1 MAETLLK
8 CTTRHVRLFTA
19 RVVNDDLVA
28 SDDELT
34 LDLDP
39 DNDFHWSDAAVAKVQ
54 QQFRSLVESAGS
66 GELSDYTLRR
76 IGTDLEGFIR
86 QLLQAGE
93 LRYNP
98 DGRVQNFSMGL
109 PRTPEL
115 LLHLPVTTGIPAS
128 RIPGVETLDV
138 AIHGG
143 AIPAIT
149 AMTHADVQTATT
161 AGDIP
166 LHSPAN
172 RGASASAR

>member
-1 MAETLLK
+1 MADTLLK

-19 RVVNDDLVA
+19 ALQDQDLVP
-28 SDDELT
+28 SDDQLT

-39 DNDFHWSDAAVAKVQ
+39 DNEFLWTDASLVKVQ
-54 QQFRSLVESAGS
+54 ERLKQLVEASAG

-93 LRYNP
+93 LSYNT

-115 LLHLPVTTGIPAS
+115 L
-128 RIPGVETLDV
+128 
-138 AIHGG
+138 
-143 AIPAIT
+143 
-149 AMTHADVQTATT
+149 
-161 AGDIP
+161 
-166 LHSPAN
+166 
-172 RGASASAR
+172 

>member
-39 DNDFHWSDAAVAKVQ
+39 DNEFLWSDAAVAKVQ
-54 QQFRSLVESAGS
+54 QQFRSQVESAGS
-66 GELSDYTLRR
+66 GEPSKYSLRR

-93 LRYNP
+93 LSYNP

-115 LLHLPVTTGIPAS
+115 L
-128 RIPGVETLDV
+128 
-138 AIHGG
+138 
-143 AIPAIT
+143 
-149 AMTHADVQTATT
+149 
-161 AGDIP
+161 
-166 LHSPAN
+166 
-172 RGASASAR
+172 

>member
-1 MAETLLK
+1 MTPVRFLKSWKLSRGRVLADTLLK

-19 RVVNDDLVA
+19 ALQDEDLVP
-28 SDDELT
+28 SDDQLT

-39 DNDFHWSDAAVAKVQ
+39 DNEFLWDDASLAKVQ
-54 QQFRSLVESAGS
+54 ERVKELVDSAAG

-93 LRYNP
+93 LSYNP

-115 LLHLPVTTGIPAS
+115 L
-128 RIPGVETLDV
+128 
-138 AIHGG
+138 
-143 AIPAIT
+143 
-149 AMTHADVQTATT
+149 
-161 AGDIP
+161 
-166 LHSPAN
+166 
-172 RGASASAR
+172 